1 MTTVARATR
10 FVRRALDAL
19 LLVLIALALVAIVLA
34 RVIPWITGGT
44 TLVVSGGSMEPT
56 IPLGSA
62 IHAIP
67 VPAEQLAV
75 GDIVSLKVGA
85 TNAVFTHRITRIVD
99 RADGRWVET
108 KGDAN
113 GDVDPSIVPAS
124 AVIGRVAL
132 QVPFAGY
139 LITLLTEP
147 QGVLFMLGIAGSLLA
162 AVWLLETL
170 ELDQRS
176 AAAKRGRASATGR
189 ASRPTSV
196 SSSAAAPAQRVERR
210 DLATRPFAGAAVGA
224 RAFAPSAVDPARV
237 LGEPIAFRPP
247 LEAPIPLRRDD
258 GASTP
263 SGPSTP
269 SSGAGG
275 SRGTGE
281 RLAMIRER
289 HARRARWE
297 SGAGRVGGASRVWA
311 VDVAT
316 VRLQPTLRA
325 ARTRFAPG

>member
-19 LLVLIALALVAIVLA
+19 LLVLIALALAAIVLA
-34 RVIPWITGGT
+34 RVIPWITGGS

-67 VPAEQLAV
+67 VAPEQLGV

-85 TNAVFTHRITRIVD
+85 ANAVFTHRITRIVD
-99 RADGRWVET
+99 RADGRWIET

-113 GDVDPSIVPAS
+113 ADVDPSIVPAS

-139 LITLLTEP
+139 LITILTEP
-147 QGVLFMLGIAGSLLA
+147 QGVLFMLGMAGSLLA

-176 AAAKRGRASATGR
+176 AARKRTGAIAAGRMARPVAVASTAALATPR
-189 ASRPTSV
+189 A
-196 SSSAAAPAQRVERR
+196 ERR

-224 RAFAPSAVDPARV
+224 RAFAPASVDPARIV
-237 LGEPIAFRPP
+237 GEPIAFRPP
-247 LEAPIPLRRDD
+247 LDAPIPIERDD
-258 GASTP
+258 
-263 SGPSTP
+263 PSTP
-269 SSGAGG
+269 SAPSAPSRGAGG
-275 SRGTGE
+275 SRGTSE
-281 RLAMIRER
+281 RLAIIRER

-297 SGAGRVGGASRVWA
+297 AGAGRVGGASRVWA
-311 VDVAT
+311 VDVTT
-316 VRLQPTLRA
+316 VRVQPTLRT